1 MAVSFA
7 RDIRPLF
14 TEVDIAHMKGFGVLL
29 DDFDY
34 MRDPAHAQRTL
45 DVVSAGGDAAKQQRR
60 AALVARQRPALPG
73 LDCRRI
79 PGLAKADEGAGGE
92 GCGDTPV
99 RRLGGDP
106 AVARAARA
114 AAG

>member
-34 MRDPAHAQRTL
+34 MRDPADAQRTL
-45 DVVSAGGDAAKQQRR
+45 DVVSAGAM
-60 AALVARQRPALPG
+60 PPNSS
-73 LDCRRI
+73 
-79 PGLAKADEGAGGE
+79 GE
-92 GCGDTPV
+92 PPWSPDSV
-99 RRLGGDP
+99 QLFRDWI
-106 AVARAARA
+106 
-114 AAG
+114 AAGYQA